1 MTGTRRSFLQ
11 HGLALGAGALAMFR
25 SDAVDRAAASVARL
39 NGRSPAETA
48 GDEDFWFE
56 IQQAFAVDRSVINLN
71 NGGVSPSPRV
81 VQDALRRHIEF
92 ANELPARNLWQFM
105 DPQVETVRAKLARI
119 FGASPDEIAVT
130 RNASE
135 SLETLILGMDLRPGD
150 EVITTELDY
159 PRMITAYRQRVA
171 REGIVLHLLPVRVP
185 VQDLGELVE
194 LYRRAITPRTKVMLV
209 SHVCFVTGQIAPVRE
224 LCRLGRQHG
233 IEVIVDGAHAFAHLA
248 FQRPELECHYYA
260 TSLHKW
266 LTAPIG
272 TGMLYVY
279 EPRIREIWPLMA
291 ATEPR
296 SGNIRKF
303 EEIGTHP
310 AANKLAIAEAA
321 AFHEAIGP
329 QRKEARLRFL
339 RDRWARRLAEDRRV
353 RFCTRLEA
361 EHSCCL
367 TTFAI
372 DGVEPTALQ
381 RHLFEKH
388 RVCTVPVDQGGV
400 RGIRVTPNVYT
411 TLEEIDVFVRAVEE
425 VLAKGLP
432 GAEG

>member
-1 MTGTRRSFLQ
+1 MTPTRRSFLQ
-11 HGLALGAGALAMFR
+11 HGLALGAGTLAMFR
-25 SDAVDRAAASVARL
+25 DDAVARAAAAAARAE
-39 NGRSPAETA
+39 GRSPEETA
-48 GDEDFWFE
+48 GDEDFWFG

-92 ANELPARNLWQFM
+92 ANELPARNMWQLM

-119 FGASPDEIAVT
+119 FGASPEEIAIT

-135 SLETLILGMDLRPGD
+135 SLETLILGMDLRAGD
-150 EVITTELDY
+150 EVVTTELDY
-159 PRMITAYRQRVA
+159 PRMITAYKQRVA
-171 REGIVLHLLPVRVP
+171 REGIVLHLLPVRAP
-185 VQDLGELVE
+185 VQDLAELVE

-209 SHVCFVTGQIAPVRE
+209 SHVCFLTGQIAPVRE

-272 TGMLYVY
+272 TGMLYVQ

-321 AFHEAIGP
+321 AFYEAIGP
-329 QRKEARLRFL
+329 QRKAARLRYL
-339 RDRWARRLAEDRRV
+339 RDRWAQRLAQDRRV
-353 RFCTRLEA
+353 RFYTRLEP

-367 TTFAI
+367 TTFTI
-372 DGVEPTALQ
+372 EGVDNAALAK
-381 RHLFEKH
+381 HLFDRH
-388 RVCTVPVDQGGV
+388 RVFVVAVDQGAV

-411 TLEEIDVFVRAVEE
+411 TPEEIDVFVRAVEE
-425 VLAKGLP
+425 VLVSGLP
-432 GAEG
+432 A